1 MTKLLCINVIKDFN
15 DAFNKGSEYNASEF
29 KDDMCLVTC
38 ERPHKHHDT
47 FQALKCLDYVTI
59 PGIATFKVIE

>member
-1 MTKLLCINVIKDFN
+1 MKLLCTNVISDFN
-15 DAFNKGSEYNASEF
+15 NAFNKGSEYNATEF
-29 KDDMCLVTC
+29 KDDMCLVTG
-38 ERPHKHHDT
+38 ERPHKHHYT

>member
-1 MTKLLCINVIKDFN
+1 
-15 DAFNKGSEYNASEF
+15 
-29 KDDMCLVTC
+29 MCLVTG

-47 FQALKCLDYVTI
+47 FQALKCLDYVVI

>member
-1 MTKLLCINVIKDFN
+1 MKLLCTNIIKDFN
-15 DAFNKGSEYNASEF
+15 NAFSKGSEYNATEF
-29 KDDMCLVTC
+29 KGDMYLVTG

-47 FQALKCLDYVTI
+47 FQALKCLDYVVI